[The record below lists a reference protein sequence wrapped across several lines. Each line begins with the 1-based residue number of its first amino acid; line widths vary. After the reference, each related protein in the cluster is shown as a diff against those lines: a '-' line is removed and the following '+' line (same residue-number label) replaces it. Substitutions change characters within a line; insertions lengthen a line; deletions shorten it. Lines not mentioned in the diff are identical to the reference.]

1 MSEIQSSISNLNTTV
16 QSILA
21 NSEDIPRRIASIETK
36 IAGLSR
42 HATLTSKRPTDTND
56 GASTIR
62 PTSYGIENEILS
74 PSGVGH
80 TVSQFGIQIQK
91 ELEGSRV
98 YQRTAERHSISSFLS
113 GLHSAAWS
121 ALSGV
126 SLAEVSYLS
135 VLSLPI
141 SYDELWNPQHY
152 TIVRE
157 SHDSAYSSSTSA
169 LYPPN
174 TQGVG
179 TGMAQEGPSDTW
191 TVGVDMN
198 RIDSPALSGGKLI
211 TSVVDAESVYG
222 FWLTHSSQLRRQL
235 ERYNTWCT

>member
-1 MSEIQSSISNLNTTV
+1 MK
-16 QSILA
+16 
-21 NSEDIPRRIASIETK
+21 TK
-36 IAGLSR
+36 IARLSR
-42 HATLTSKRPTDTND
+42 YATSTSERPTDTSD

-62 PTSYGIENEILS
+62 PTSYGIESDTL
-74 PSGVGH
+74 PPPGVGH
-80 TVSQFGIQIQK
+80 TMSQFGIQIQK
-91 ELEGSRV
+91 ELEASRV
-98 YQRTAERHSISSFLS
+98 YRRTAERHSISSFLS

-126 SLAEVSYLS
+126 SLAEISYLS

-152 TIVRE
+152 TIARE
-157 SHDSAYSSSTSA
+157 LHDPAYSSNTSA

-179 TGMAQEGPSDTW
+179 KGMAQEGPSDTW

-198 RIDSPALSGGKLI
+198 RIDSPSLPDGK
-211 TSVVDAESVYG
+211 
-222 FWLTHSSQLRRQL
+222 
-235 ERYNTWCT
+235 